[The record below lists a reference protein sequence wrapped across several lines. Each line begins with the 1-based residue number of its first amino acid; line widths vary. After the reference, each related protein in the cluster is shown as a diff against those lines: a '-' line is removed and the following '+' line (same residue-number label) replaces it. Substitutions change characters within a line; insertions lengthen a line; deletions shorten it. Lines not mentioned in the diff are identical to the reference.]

1 MAFRGFWVLWRNEK
15 MEKMLKERCF
25 SIELK
30 SKVNLKNITLTNGG
44 HESVLIEGT
53 LGQLKHAE
61 FAEGIILEVVGDNG
75 VLRINL
81 SQNEIKTKEATTKE
95 VQEK

>member
-1 MAFRGFWVLWRNEK
+1 
-15 MEKMLKERCF
+15 MEKVLNERCF

-44 HESVLIEGT
+44 HENVLIEGT
-53 LGQLKHAE
+53 LGQLQRAE
-61 FAEGIILEVVGDNG
+61 FAEGIILEVVGDKG

-95 VQEK
+95 VQEN

>member
-1 MAFRGFWVLWRNEK
+1 
-15 MEKMLKERCF
+15 MEKVNERCF

-44 HESVLIEGT
+44 HENVLIEGT

>member
-1 MAFRGFWVLWRNEK
+1 
-15 MEKMLKERCF
+15 MEKVLNERCF

-44 HESVLIEGT
+44 HENVLIEGT